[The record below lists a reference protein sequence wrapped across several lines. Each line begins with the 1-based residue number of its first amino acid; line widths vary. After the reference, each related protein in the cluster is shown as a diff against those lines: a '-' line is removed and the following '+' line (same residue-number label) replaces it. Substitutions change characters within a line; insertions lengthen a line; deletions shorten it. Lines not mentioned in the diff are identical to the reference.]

1 MGDIKNLGTA
11 DEMISYTVYGTG
23 TNIDKLM
30 TGTFELT
37 YNIPHLKVGVEYN
50 YTSALYGKND
60 LKDGKVKDTHAVGN
74 NRLVLSATYSF

>member
-1 MGDIKNLGTA
+1 MGYVKNLGTA
-11 DEMISYTVYGTG
+11 DEMISSTVYGTG

-37 YNIPHLKVGVEYN
+37 YNIPHLKIGAEYN
-50 YTSALYGKND
+50 YTAAWYGKNN
-60 LKDGKVKDTHAVGN
+60 LKDGKVENTHIVPN